1 MPQKQVPFESEA
13 REKVAPRRSNMK
25 THSTLAVLAARGS
38 AACEAGR
45 RQNRRIEIVPQPNVD
60 ELVGVP
66 GVR

>member
-1 MPQKQVPFESEA
+1 
-13 REKVAPRRSNMK
+13 MK